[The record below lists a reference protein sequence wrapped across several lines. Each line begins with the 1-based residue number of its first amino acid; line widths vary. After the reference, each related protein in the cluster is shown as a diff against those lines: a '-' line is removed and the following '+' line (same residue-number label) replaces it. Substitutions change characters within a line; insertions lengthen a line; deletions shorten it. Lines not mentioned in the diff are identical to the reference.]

1 MNKSN
6 KIILQACFVQG
17 WDKFIL
23 GMLIPIL
30 VLFQLDRGLSLIQIG
45 INMATYSG
53 TVIILE
59 IPSGFL
65 ADYFGNK
72 KIYLLSI
79 LLNIASMLVLIF
91 AKTNI
96 WITFSFVL
104 WGSGRAFSSGSL
116 EAIFINKAS
125 FSNNHRNVEKLIS
138 YTEFTI
144 PVSLALG
151 ALLGGFLP
159 DLHVIKMLFIPLS
172 DFYGINFLTA
182 SVFYLGLFIFFSI
195 FVSDTIYEKE
205 K

>member
-72 KIYLLSI
+72 KIYLL
-79 LLNIASMLVLIF
+79 
-91 AKTNI
+91 
-96 WITFSFVL
+96 
-104 WGSGRAFSSGSL
+104 
-116 EAIFINKAS
+116 
-125 FSNNHRNVEKLIS
+125 
-138 YTEFTI
+138 
-144 PVSLALG
+144 
-151 ALLGGFLP
+151 
-159 DLHVIKMLFIPLS
+159 
-172 DFYGINFLTA
+172 
-182 SVFYLGLFIFFSI
+182 
-195 FVSDTIYEKE
+195 
-205 K
+205 